1 MLEGSVHIR
10 SVPVIMDATPDSR
23 VRVGHG
29 HKPNNSPAPTDRR
42 RLPVNRDIDIVGTKD
57 TSLSMTMTGAK
68 GYYTRADV
76 EAQPLSQSETA
87 ALMAHMRLA
96 RDLRMMIR

>member
-10 SVPVIMDATPDSR
+10 SVPVIMDAT
-23 VRVGHG
+23 
-29 HKPNNSPAPTDRR
+29 PAPTDRR

-76 EAQPLSQSETA
+76 QA
-87 ALMAHMRLA
+87 
-96 RDLRMMIR
+96 